1 MGVVSHPSGEPNGTV
16 FFPVRDHPV
25 NNIPQLDSPVRHRSE
40 TPLAR
45 DPKQRLRIHVLA
57 P

>member
-1 MGVVSHPSGEPNGTV
+1 MGVVSHPSETV

-25 NNIPQLDSPVRHRSE
+25 NNISQHDSPVRHRFE

-45 DPKQRLRIHVLA
+45 DPK
-57 P
+57 